1 MRAMTLLFGLSVGS
15 AAVIN
20 APPAAT
26 SALKLRGGLMDI
38 DGAQVAKYAVLLNGV
53 DAGLST
59 ISGAKGW
66 GDIVEGWTDGALAA
80 AVGYYLFADAILG
93 GGDTSKAVVLG
104 ALPGLVGAVKGWLN
118 GGKKVDLS
126 GSNVSLLIKAFLTY
140 CLHTGTILEGD
151 LALQIVA
158 GFGIVNGLGGM
169 FAPDLVAKLPWDG
182 SASPATCAGVGAA
195 VYALTTGASA
205 TQAFAYSVV
214 PALVQSLQGI
224 GDSDDMGKLVTL
236 IQAAVVAT
244 NLA

>member
-1 MRAMTLLFGLSVGS
+1 LKLHRGLDPGASGLVLASTTAVWFGGLSF
-15 AAVIN
+15 AFFFF
-20 APPAAT
+20 
-26 SALKLRGGLMDI
+26 
-38 DGAQVAKYAVLLNGV
+38 GA
-53 DAGLST
+53 
-59 ISGAKGW
+59 
-66 GDIVEGWTDGALAA
+66 
-80 AVGYYLFADAILG
+80 
-93 GGDTSKAVVLG
+93 
-104 ALPGLVGAVKGWLN
+104 
-118 GGKKVDLS
+118 S